1 MKADLIIK
9 GGTIL
14 TINGRMDVLED
25 HCLIIREGKIAGI
38 SPLAELQDEATEII
52 DATGCLVMPG
62 LINTHSHLP
71 MTYFRGLADDLP
83 LDTWLNKYIW
93 PLEAKLVNHDFVFD
107 ASLHGAAEM
116 IHSGITLTNDM
127 YFEIPAI
134 ANACSLAGLRV
145 IVAEAMIDSKPGGAE
160 QVDRIIRQAVE
171 LKESYSDNPL
181 VDICLAPHA
190 IYTCSDA
197 TLRRSAEEARRNNLL
212 LHMHLSETKFERDSC
227 LRAHLKSPVQHLRDL
242 GMLEARCIFAHGV
255 WMDEVE
261 MEILAAYNASIALC
275 TDSNL
280 KLASGIAPIKGYRKK
295 GVRLS
300 LATDGVASN
309 NNLDLLAEMD
319 FTAKLHKAVNN
330 DPAFLP
336 AEELVRMCTIEAA
349 QALGKGDELGSLEL
363 GKAADLLVLNLQEL
377 EAQPLYNPYSHL
389 VYALNSHS
397 IRDVVI
403 AGSPVMRAHKLVNLD
418 ETELISRAQ
427 SYKARILAEQ

>member
-1 MKADLIIK
+1 MKADLLIK

-14 TINGRMDVLED
+14 TLNGRMEVLED
-25 HCLIIREGKIAGI
+25 HCLVIESGKIIQICPFAKLKCD
-38 SPLAELQDEATEII
+38 PAETI
-52 DATGCLVMPG
+52 DASGCLVMPG
-62 LINTHSHLP
+62 MINTHSHLP

-93 PLEAKLVNHDFVFD
+93 PLEAKLIDHDFVFD
-107 ASLHGAAEM
+107 ASVHGAAEM

-127 YFEIPAI
+127 YFQMSAI
-134 ANACSLAGLRV
+134 ADACSLAGLRV
-145 IVAEAMIDSKPGGAE
+145 IVAEAMIDSKPGGDTAIE
-160 QVDRIIRQAVE
+160 SIGRKVLE
-171 LKESYSDNPL
+171 LREKYADNPL
-181 VDICLAPHA
+181 VDFSLAPHA
-190 IYTCSDA
+190 IYTCSEA
-197 TLRRSAEEARRNNLL
+197 TLRRSAEEAVKHGLL
-212 LHMHLSETKFERDSC
+212 LHMHLSETKSERESC
-227 LRAHLKSPVQHLRDL
+227 LHTHLKSPVQYLRDL
-242 GMLEARCIFAHGV
+242 GVLEARCVFAHGV
-255 WMDEVE
+255 WVDEVE
-261 MEILAAYNASIALC
+261 MAMLASAHASIALC

-280 KLASGIAPIKGYRKK
+280 KLASGIAPIKAYREK

-319 FTAKLHKAVNN
+319 FTAKLHKVINH

-336 AEELVRMCTIEAA
+336 AEELVRMATIEAA
-349 QALGKGDELGSLEL
+349 RALGKGDELGSLEE

-403 AGSPVMRAHKLVNLD
+403 AGSIVMRSHKLVNVN
-418 ETELISRAQ
+418 ETELISKAQ

>member
-14 TINGRMDVLED
+14 TLNGRMEVLED
-25 HCLIIREGKIAGI
+25 HCLVICSGKISRI
-38 SPLAELQDEATEII
+38 LPLAELQIEATEII

-83 LDTWLNKYIW
+83 LDTWLNNYIW
-93 PLEAKLVNHDFVFD
+93 PLEAKLIDHDFVFD

-127 YFEIPAI
+127 YFQMSAI
-134 ANACSLAGLRV
+134 ADACSLAGLRV
-145 IVAEAMIDSKPGGAE
+145 IVAEAMIDSKPGGEIAS
-160 QVDRIIRQAVE
+160 QSIGRKVLE
-171 LKESYSDNPL
+171 LRESYRDNPL
-181 VDICLAPHA
+181 VDFSLAPHA
-190 IYTCSDA
+190 IYTCSEG
-197 TLRRSAEEARRNNLL
+197 TLRRSAEIALQHDLL

-227 LRAHLKSPVQHLRDL
+227 LQTHLKSPVQYLRDL
-242 GMLEARCIFAHGV
+242 GVLEARCVFAHGV
-255 WMDEVE
+255 WVDEVE
-261 MEILAAYNASIALC
+261 MGILASAKASIALC

-280 KLASGIAPIKGYRKK
+280 KLASGIAPIKAYLEK

-319 FTAKLHKAVNN
+319 FTAKLHKVINH

-336 AEELVRMCTIEAA
+336 AESLVRMCTIEAA
-349 QALGKGDELGSLEL
+349 RALGKGDELGSLEE

-403 AGSPVMRAHKLVNLD
+403 AGKPVLRAHKLVNLD